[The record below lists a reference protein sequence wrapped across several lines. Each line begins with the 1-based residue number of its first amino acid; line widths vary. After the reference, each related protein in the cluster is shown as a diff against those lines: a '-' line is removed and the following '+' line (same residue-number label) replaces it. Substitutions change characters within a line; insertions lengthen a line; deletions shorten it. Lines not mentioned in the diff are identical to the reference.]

1 MLNVSWTK
9 LVIASGGI
17 ALSLTSGVAVA
28 SADPDLGPL
37 LTTTCSYP
45 QAVAALNAQAPG
57 AAQKFSA
64 SPIAQSWLRTFL
76 ASPADQRQRM
86 VQQVQGLPALHQ
98 YVGVV
103 QQVAG
108 SCDSY

>member
-9 LVIASGGI
+9 LVIAIGGI
-17 ALSLTSGVAVA
+17 ALSLTTGVAVA

-37 LTTTCSYP
+37 INTTCSYP
-45 QAVAALNAQAPG
+45 QAVAAMNAQAPG
-57 AAQKFSA
+57 AAQRFSA
-64 SPIAQSWLRTFL
+64 SPVAQAWLRTFL
-76 ASPADQRQRM
+76 ASSTDQRQRM
-86 VQQVQGLPALHQ
+86 VQQVQSIGALQQ

-108 SCDSY
+108 SCSSY